1 MKHILRISLLLLLS
15 LTLASC
21 DLFVSND
28 GPFEITFDSN
38 GGSEV
43 ETMIVKQFDSFLP
56 GSVPVREGYVFAGW
70 YIDEDLYYPMSF
82 QTGTNKPLTLY
93 AKWIQVGSSVDQQAI
108 IDQILASLD
117 LMTLIEGHVVDMLND
132 VEQSV
137 VMIDTYQ
144 GFVLDGGGSG
154 VIYKKEGNTYYVLT
168 NEHVVHGYNS
178 GEFIITIFT
187 PSGEVTIPRSA
198 ITLRGSTV
206 VHDLAVLSFT
216 STESFEVI
224 EFAQKSDLHVGEF
237 VFAIGSPLDLPN
249 TQTIGIISAL
259 DREMADDLGMDT
271 VTTQHTAPINP
282 GNSGGA
288 LVDIYGKLVGI
299 NTMSYVDE
307 TVGEGIGGLH
317 FAIQIDIIL
326 QVIDS
331 LE

>member
-1 MKHILRISLLLLLS
+1 M
-15 LTLASC
+15 
-21 DLFVSND
+21 V
-28 GPFEITFDSN
+28 N
-38 GGSEV
+38 GY
-43 ETMIVKQFDSFLP
+43 D
-56 GSVPVREGYVFAGW
+56 
-70 YIDEDLYYPMSF
+70 
-82 QTGTNKPLTLY
+82 
-93 AKWIQVGSSVDQQAI
+93 
-108 IDQILASLD
+108 
-117 LMTLIEGHVVDMLND
+117 
-132 VEQSV
+132 
-137 VMIDTYQ
+137 
-144 GFVLDGGGSG
+144 
-154 VIYKKEGNTYYVLT
+154 
-168 NEHVVHGYNS
+168 S
-178 GEFIITIFT
+178 GEFIITVFT
-187 PSGEVTIPRSA
+187 PEGEVTIPRSA

-206 VHDLAVLSFT
+206 LHDLAVLSFT
-216 STESFEVI
+216 SEESFEVI

-249 TQTIGIISAL
+249 TQTLGIISAL

-271 VTTQHTAPINP
+271 VTVQHTAAINP